1 MLAAGVE
8 GPGVEHQHHRKSN
21 GNAGEYQ
28 RCLTEIKQNDAQINE
43 SACLVW
49 QGVWPG
55 PQSNLSWGSSV
66 CTFQDKGL
74 SPVRLRETLPESQD
88 TLTAVS
94 LHSWG

>member
-1 MLAAGVE
+1 M
-8 GPGVEHQHHRKSN
+8 
-21 GNAGEYQ
+21 NA
-28 RCLTEIKQNDAQINE
+28 
-43 SACLVW
+43 SSCLVW

-74 SPVRLRETLPESQD
+74 SPVRLRETLPESHD

-94 LHSWG
+94 LHSCGTIYTCSRGLGKWTPGCLSVT